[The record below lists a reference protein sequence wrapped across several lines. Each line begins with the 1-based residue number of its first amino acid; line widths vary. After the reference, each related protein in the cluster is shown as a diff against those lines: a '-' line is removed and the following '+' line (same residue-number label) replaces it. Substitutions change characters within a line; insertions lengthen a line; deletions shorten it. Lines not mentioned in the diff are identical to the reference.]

1 MKIKIDHIIFI
12 SLVFHIL
19 STQGVLMYLFFDLFG
34 VWEIK
39 SLIHPLSFLMLVC
52 SFFLK
57 AKTLKVKYEDF
68 LFGFYA
74 VFLIVLLLINV
85 DSFFSFYIGFREVFF
100 VLILTF
106 LFNHFHFNSNNY
118 KLLSNLLNVLIIINL
133 LMVALTYYM
142 GPVAF
147 MEMLTGRY
155 QWGVD
160 EITNFQISNYLG
172 MFWRTPAAVGSSG
185 ALAYFALF
193 SYLFFDIKKNQNF
206 KKLLAFMLL
215 FSTFT
220 RSALLCL
227 VVYEGLKYFS
237 LKSNIIK
244 LIKYGKILIPVF
256 IAFVVVAYYLNVFSI
271 ESLLMRFDIWTK
283 KINVDY
289 NWLFGGSIGDVGGAI
304 RGEGEEAIL
313 DNYWLFMLY
322 STGLLGIVIWLIFFL
337 EKAKVSKKKFY
348 FTIGII
354 CSGGFVM
361 LTQAIPFL
369 VMFPL
374 LFANF
379 KAIDDER

>member
-1 MKIKIDHIIFI
+1 MKIKIDRIIFI

-19 STQGVLMYLFFDLFG
+19 STQGVLTYLFFKYFG
-34 VWEIK
+34 VWEFK
-39 SLIHPLSFLMLVC
+39 SVLHPLSFLILAG
-52 SFFLK
+52 SLLLK
-57 AKTLKVKYEDF
+57 INTLKVKYEDLLLGVYALF
-68 LFGFYA
+68 LL
-74 VFLIVLLLINV
+74 VVLLINV

-100 VLILTF
+100 IFILTF
-106 LFNHFHFNSNNY
+106 FVSQFHFNNKNY
-118 KLLSNLLNVLIIINL
+118 KFLSNFLNVLVIINL

-142 GPVAF
+142 GPEAF
-147 MEMLTGRY
+147 MKMLTGRY

-160 EITNFQISNYLG
+160 EVTNFQISNYLG

-193 SYLFFDIKKNQNF
+193 SYLFFDIKGDQNF
-206 KKLLAFMLL
+206 KKLLAFILL

-227 VVYEGLKYFS
+227 IVYEGLKYFS
-237 LKSNIIK
+237 LKKNIK
-244 LIKYGKILIPVF
+244 NLIKYGKILIPVF
-256 IAFVVVAYYLNVFSI
+256 IAFVLVAYYLKVFSI
-271 ESLLMRFDIWTK
+271 ASLLMRFDIWSNN
-283 KINVDY
+283 INVDY
-289 NWLFGGSIGDVGGAI
+289 NWLFGGSIGEVGGAI

-322 STGLLGIVIWLIFFL
+322 STGLLGILIWLMFFF

-379 KAIDDER
+379 KDLDDEL